1 MLPIMG
7 KEILRFIVY
16 SNIFI
21 GLCALALTF
30 ETFVLLDIPVS
41 NNWFLLLVFLC
52 TVFIYT
58 LHYYIKSKTRKT
70 DSRLDWC
77 RRNSNLFF
85 IILLLSFFLSV
96 GGVAYHYKAIF
107 FKEEKF
113 NYRNLAWFGII
124 PVIALAYSYPIIP
137 WKSKSIRQVGWL
149 KMASLAFI
157 WSFTTVILPVL
168 MLDEQGNSD
177 YPVTKIIALFIN
189 RFFFIAALG
198 FLFNIND
205 YEEDKDDNIQTMVV
219 LLGPSKSIYL
229 GKWLSAGINILTG
242 LSLIYYFGLY
252 QPAFFAAII
261 LPPLLLFFSF
271 HNYKFSTEEAPF
283 VLRHDGLMIIKALLL
298 IFAIAISST

>member
-1 MLPIMG
+1 MG
-7 KEILRFIVY
+7 KEMLRFIVY

-58 LHYYIKSKTRKT
+58 LHYYTKSKTTKT

-77 RRNSNLFF
+77 RRNSNLFL
-85 IILLLSFFLSV
+85 IILLLSFLLSA
-96 GGVAYHYKAIF
+96 GGVVYHYQAIF
-107 FKEEKF
+107 FNDGKF

-157 WSFTTVILPVL
+157 WSFTTAILPVL
-168 MLDEQGNSD
+168 MLDDPKNST
-177 YPVTKIIALFIN
+177 YPASEILPLFIN

-205 YEEDKDDNIQTMVV
+205 YEEDREDNIKTLAVV
-219 LLGPSKSIYL
+219 MGPSKSLYW
-229 GKWLSAGINILTG
+229 GKWITTGINILAG
-242 LSLIYYFGLY
+242 LLLIYFFGLY

-271 HNYKFSTEEAPF
+271 HNYKFSNEEASF

-298 IFAIAISST
+298 IFAVAISST

>member
-1 MLPIMG
+1 MG

-30 ETFVLLDIPVS
+30 ETFILLDIPVS

-58 LHYYIKSKTRKT
+58 LHYYTKSKTRKT
-70 DSRLDWC
+70 DSRLNWC
-77 RRNSNLFF
+77 RRNSNILF
-85 IILLLSFFLSV
+85 IILLLSFLLSA
-96 GGVAYHYKAIF
+96 GGVVYHYEAIF
-107 FKEEKF
+107 FKEGKF

-157 WSFTTVILPVL
+157 WSFTTTILPVL

-205 YEEDKDDNIQTMVV
+205 YEEDREDNIKTLAVV
-219 LLGPSKSIYL
+219 MGPSKSL
-229 GKWLSAGINILTG
+229 NWGKWIATGINLMAG
-242 LSLIYYFGLY
+242 LLLIYFFGLH
-252 QPAFFAAII
+252 QPAFFAAIL
-261 LPPLLLFFSF
+261 LPSLLLFFSF

-283 VLRHDGLMIIKALLL
+283 VLRHDGLMIIKSLLL
-298 IFAIAISST
+298 IFAVAISST